1 MPMYDYKCKSCE
13 VITTEMRRIAARNDA
28 STCESCGGSEVS
40 IQLGMPAVLY
50 SGVGSVYGTTS
61 DGWKDRLKTIQ
72 KNNPLGNINS

>member
-1 MPMYDYKCKSCE
+1 MYDYKCDACE
-13 VITTEMRRIAARNDA
+13 TVTTEMRRIAARRDP
-28 STCESCGGSEVS
+28 STCKSCGSDEVS

-72 KNNPLGNINS
+72 KNNPLGNINA